1 MIVHAHASAAIV
13 KDTNDV
19 FEEFW
24 KVEFSSFLNGGN
36 DSGKDVL
43 LSWPVVLNQHQQLTE
58 GRLILRVRKC
68 NILQL

>member
-1 MIVHAHASAAIV
+1 MYAVV

-36 DSGKDVL
+36 DSSKDVL
-43 LSWPVVLNQHQQLTE
+43 LSWPVVLNQHQQLTK
-58 GRLILRVRKC
+58 GGLIL
-68 NILQL
+68 